1 MDPKTILESAANE
14 LMGLSNAATS
24 DKIGMLEMVQLPL
37 NMILAGTITKD
48 MQSALDSISSSIEA
62 EKRIGTAAPDQRIL
76 TLEEVV
82 LELVVRQCFLQMPV

>member
-1 MDPKTILESAANE
+1 MDPKTMLESAANE

-62 EKRIGTAAPDQRIL
+62 EKKIGTTASDQRIL

-82 LELVVRQCFLQMPV
+82 LELVRQCLLRMPV